1 MNCCQCQGIEELFSQ
16 QFVKKELS
24 RYRAKGADKT
34 TRMLTEAIK
43 GEGVAGLTLLDIGG
57 GVGAVQH
64 ALIEAGVQRVTGVDA
79 SSAYLNAA
87 QEEAHRRGIADRVS
101 YQHGNFADL
110 AEDISPADVVTLDR
124 VICCYPDMD
133 ALVSLSSARAGKIYG
148 VVYPRDAWWV
158 KLGLAVGN
166 VYFRLRRNP
175 FRTYSHATRPV
186 EAIIG
191 RNGLKRRTYRQ
202 TFVWQVA
209 VYTR

>member
-16 QFVKKELS
+16 KLVNKELS
-24 RYRAKGADKT
+24 RYRARGAEKT
-34 TRMLTEAIK
+34 TRILTEAIK
-43 GEGVAGLTLLDIGG
+43 SEGVAGLTLLDIGG

-79 SSAYLNAA
+79 SSAYLDAA
-87 QEEAHRRGIADRVS
+87 QEEAIRRGIADRVS

-110 AEDISPADVVTLDR
+110 AADISPAEIVTLDR

-133 ALVSLSSARAGKIYG
+133 ALVGLSSARAGKIYG
-148 VVYPRDAWWV
+148 VVYPREAWWV

-175 FRTYSHATRPV
+175 FRTYLHATRSV

-191 RNGLKRRTYRQ
+191 GNGLKRHYYRQ

-209 VYTR
+209 VFTR